1 MKKMKKLLLLMMV
14 VGLTAGILAGCSSAE
29 PKDTVK
35 EFLTAIQ
42 KGDIEKAHTFVD
54 SADNGYDFSEMMET
68 KDGIS
73 GKEVVDAVTK
83 NYKFEE
89 LVEVSKTDDAAEI
102 KVKITSVDMS
112 VAATKTIGEVMPM
125 AFASAFSED
134 KEQAKK
140 NMEKLGATALIKHLK
155 ADDAPTATRE
165 VTLNLKKDAEGN
177 YKIVSD
183 KNLQEALLANSKELD
198 NMFKKK

>member
-14 VGLTAGILAGCSSAE
+14 VGLTFGVLAGCSSTE
-29 PKDTVK
+29 PKDTVQ

-42 KGDIEKAHTFVD
+42 KGDIEKAHTYVD
-54 SADNGYDFSEMMET
+54 SADKGYDFSKMMET

-73 GKEVVDAVTK
+73 GKEVLDAITK
-83 NYKFEE
+83 NYKFEAP
-89 LVEVSKTDDAAEI
+89 VEVSKKDDTAEV

-112 VAATKTIGEVMPM
+112 VAITKTLGEVMPM

-134 KEQAKK
+134 KEQAEQT
-140 NMEKLGATALIKHLK
+140 MEKLATTTMIKHLS
-155 ADDAPTATRE
+155 AEDATMATRE
-165 VTLNLKKDAEGN
+165 VTLNLKKDTEGN

-183 KNLQEALLANSKELD
+183 ENLQEALLANSKEMD
-198 NMFKKK
+198 KMFEKK